1 MFQIPR
7 MLFSTTLL
15 SSCAVLLYMG
25 ALFFVVLVSV
35 LAPSPERR
43 KDARATLGILVRR
56 RTRTR

>member
-7 MLFSTTLL
+7 MVCGTTLL
-15 SSCAVLLYMG
+15 SGCAALLYMG

-35 LAPSPERR
+35 LASSPKRR

-56 RTRTR
+56 RTR

>member
-1 MFQIPR
+1 

-15 SSCAVLLYMG
+15 SGCAALIYMG

-43 KDARATLGILVRR
+43 KDARATLGILVRL
-56 RTRTR
+56 RTRTGTR